1 MKQDLAR
8 VSRREKTRSVL
19 HRAALN
25 SNTYL
30 HIRIYV
36 VHVYAIASRRRCWR
50 EKSYASYQ
58 EFAKFGEINRPRFD
72 KDKAVRQ
79 NDNIAVTEYHMLA
92 FQLERKQSVA
102 KLPTF
107 HKPTSNQTSKQLIR
121 HERIV
126 LQFVTKY
133 LLPFRQILTQNL

>member
-1 MKQDLAR
+1 MALLTRKKLCIVRRIRQIWQDQ
-8 VSRREKTRSVL
+8 S
-19 HRAALN
+19 
-25 SNTYL
+25 
-30 HIRIYV
+30 
-36 VHVYAIASRRRCWR
+36 
-50 EKSYASYQ
+50 
-58 EFAKFGEINRPRFD
+58 PRFD

-107 HKPTSNQTSKQLIR
+107 HKPTSNQTSKRLIR
-121 HERIV
+121 HEIRIV

-133 LLPFRQILTQNL
+133 FLRFRQILTQNL